1 MGLLAALLIAASPG
15 ATAGA
20 LSVRV
25 VVEPACRIR
34 SAADGVVV
42 VCAGRTPHVVT
53 RPGAQPPSHGAG
65 PAAGRPRVTISF

>member
-1 MGLLAALLIAASPG
+1 MGPLAAILLAASGAAPG
-15 ATAGA
+15 V

-34 SAADGVVV
+34 SAAEGVVV
-42 VCAGRTPHVVT
+42 VCAGRTPHVIS
-53 RPGAQPPSHGAG
+53 RPGAQPQPEGGG

>member
-1 MGLLAALLIAASPG
+1 MGPLAAILLAASGQAPG
-15 ATAGA
+15 V

-42 VCAGRTPHVVT
+42 VCAGRTPHIVS
-53 RPGAQPPSHGAG
+53 RPGAQPRGGG
-65 PAAGRPRVTISF
+65 PAAERPRITISF